1 MVDFDEALHVLGNH
15 TRRKILEMLV
25 REPHYPL
32 QLSKHLDVSQQAV
45 MKHLKVLQDAG
56 FVQSQKVA
64 SEKGG
69 PPKRIYSV
77 QESFS
82 LRLDLGPD
90 LFRTEHRRLPAGGPV
105 RLSAKLPSG
114 ARPIAERLGSRR
126 KIPVAEGLELV
137 AQLNEEIERLDS
149 ERDALIA
156 LHQQVMRK
164 VSRSVEDQFEVYE
177 QRKLVH
183 TILEEPKRP
192 IDLDAWCSELSLG
205 DGQAQ
210 TLLTEVRER
219 MLFELSE
226 LGDHVIAVRPG
237 DPLPWWAALGTAD

>member
-1 MVDFDEALHVLGNH
+1 MVDFDTALNVLENR
-15 TRRKILEMLV
+15 TRRQILDMLV

-45 MKHLKVLQDAG
+45 MKHLKVLQEAG
-56 FVQSQKVA
+56 FVHSEKVA

-114 ARPIAERLGSRR
+114 ARPVATRLGSRR
-126 KIPVAEGLELV
+126 KIPVTEGMEMV

-177 QRKLVH
+177 QRNLVH

-192 IDLDAWCSELSLG
+192 LDLDAWCRELSLG
-205 DGQAQ
+205 SSQAE

-237 DPLPWWAALGTAD
+237 DPLPWWAALGTDD